1 MQREKENKGIECLS
15 GSWKFSKAKSQCI
28 ALEVMAAKANF
39 FIFFF
44 IFFFAVPLNASQ
56 ALACPIEDTVLR
68 YFSHLCAYHARVSVV
83 KASESVR
90 LLVQNTFSRSQR
102 KGKNKAKS
110 GFRALFCQWTV
121 TSCEFNKSLTEPV
134 TGKENSGESPGF

>member
-1 MQREKENKGIECLS
+1 MQREKDNKGIECLS
-15 GSWKFSKAKSQCI
+15 GFWKVSKAKSQCI
-28 ALEVMAAKANF
+28 ALEVMAAKADF
-39 FIFFF
+39 FIFV

-56 ALACPIEDTVLR
+56 ALACPIEETVLR

-90 LLVQNTFSRSQR
+90 LLLQNTCSRSQR

-121 TSCEFNKSLTEPV
+121 TSCEFNKSLTEPFA
-134 TGKENSGESPGF
+134 GKENSGESPGF